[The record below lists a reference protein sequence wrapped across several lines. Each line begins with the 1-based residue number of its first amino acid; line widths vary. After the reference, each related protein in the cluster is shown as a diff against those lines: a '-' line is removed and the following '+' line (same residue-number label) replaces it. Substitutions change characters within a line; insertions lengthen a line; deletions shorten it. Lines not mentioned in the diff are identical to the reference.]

1 MRNVECKA
9 SDPYPGHSL
18 ELCIELGADDHGTIW
33 QRDTYFDVARCRLK
47 LREEQPGGRPH
58 LIQYERADEPQER
71 ESRYRIVEV
80 PDAARM
86 RAALAVKVTVTKLR
100 RLFLWRGVRIH
111 LDRVERLGSFVEL
124 EAVAQETSDLASE
137 RALVAELRDALEI
150 GDDRLV
156 ARGYADQLLSQDLHA
171 PGGW

>member
-1 MRNVECKA
+1 VRNVECKA

-18 ELCIELGADDHGTIW
+18 ELCIGLGADDRGTIW
-33 QRDTYFDVARCRLK
+33 QRDTYFDVVHGRLK
-47 LREEQPGGRPH
+47 LREEQPGRPH

-80 PDAARM
+80 PDATRM

-124 EAVAQETSDLASE
+124 EAVAAETSDLAAE

-156 ARGYADQLLSQDLHA
+156 ACGYAEQVLSQD
-171 PGGW
+171 W